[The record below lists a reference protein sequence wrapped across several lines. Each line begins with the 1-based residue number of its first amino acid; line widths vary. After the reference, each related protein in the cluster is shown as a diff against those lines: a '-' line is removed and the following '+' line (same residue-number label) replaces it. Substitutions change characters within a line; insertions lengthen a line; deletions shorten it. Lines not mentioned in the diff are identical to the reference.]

1 MTLYQRIKK
10 FSRGTL
16 KHYETDLTVHDRRLC
31 ASMTPGTSA
40 LWSCRTMGTHFM
52 WLAHK
57 DDEISHKCLED
68 IRNRLNYFD
77 AVGKVFGNEDG
88 ADTWYLLECCGTK
101 QNGTTCKLTAEEARE
116 IVLRRIKGMESALS
130 RMAA

>member
-1 MTLYQRIKK
+1 
-10 FSRGTL
+10 
-16 KHYETDLTVHDRRLC
+16 
-31 ASMTPGTSA
+31 
-40 LWSCRTMGTHFM
+40 M

-68 IRNRLNYFD
+68 MRNRLNYFD

-130 RMAA
+130 RLAA